1 MVIAITQSCSA
12 FEPDYDKLMNP
23 IKKIKLAEKKSG
35 KANPIFDGVVEPD
48 FPDEKE
54 NNKTLEGVD
63 SNNDGVRDDIEIW
76 INRTA
81 EDEYVRLSLK
91 HLYIKYFAIHK
102 SVWENEPIV
111 IQRKK
116 SFESSEALTCLSFI
130 LHPYRERYLK
140 EKIERDNLY
149 YDDLH
154 KMVFNN
160 PERVRM
166 VSKINKFQ
174 GQEEGHLSG
183 DFSHCSLKIKP
194 EYFDYL
200 KSKYTKKWEK

>member
-81 EDEYVRLSLK
+81 EDEYVRWSMKDYYRFMLEFFQALGQNLPEDK
-91 HLYIKYFAIHK
+91 IHSK
-102 SVWENEPIV
+102 LSVWTAIGGCTFTLLLPYDHEHF
-111 IQRKK
+111 KK
-116 SFESSEALTCLSFI
+116 HKEDGGIYYSKMFDNVLFPNNLKRSEL
-130 LHPYRERYLK
+130 
-140 EKIERDNLY
+140 
-149 YDDLH
+149 
-154 KMVFNN
+154 
-160 PERVRM
+160 
-166 VSKINKFQ
+166 VSKWNKYNFQ
-174 GQEEGHLSG
+174 GGIGGNSAEECPKRKYGTRYIEL
-183 DFSHCSLKIKP
+183 IK
-194 EYFDYL
+194 
-200 KSKYTKKWEK
+200 KYQKK